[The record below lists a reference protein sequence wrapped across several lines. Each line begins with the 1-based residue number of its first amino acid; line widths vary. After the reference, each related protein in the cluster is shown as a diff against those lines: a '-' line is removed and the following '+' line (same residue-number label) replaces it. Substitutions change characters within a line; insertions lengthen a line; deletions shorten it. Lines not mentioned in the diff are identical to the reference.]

1 MAFFSSSAELR
12 GPRTAYLADSVGGMP
27 VISVFFGIVIR
38 MYYEDH
44 DPPHIH
50 AEHQGHRAKVDFD
63 GRVIAGAIGS
73 AMARRRIAEWA
84 KLNRPALEA
93 NWQRMRAGRP
103 LERVK
108 PLD

>member
-1 MAFFSSSAELR
+1 
-12 GPRTAYLADSVGGMP
+12 MP

-50 AEHQGHRAKVDFD
+50 AEYQGQRARFDFE
-63 GRVIAGAIGS
+63 GVAIAGSIRS
-73 AMARRRIAEWA
+73 AVARRRIAEWA

-93 NWQRMRAGRP
+93 NWQRMRAGCP

-108 PLD
+108 PLN